1 MRIACLMALLAGL
14 GLLAGC
20 GEGSSDSTGSTSV
33 SGDLS
38 KSEWIA
44 RADEI
49 CQAEDEDEDVA
60 AWNKKLDRLN
70 ESGLNDPEEVAE
82 FAAILR
88 KVLPKSEQG
97 IRELRELEPP
107 RGDSHAIEAVLEK
120 DEETLGLIK
129 EAAKEMEKVMSQ
141 RQNSFPSK
149 QPCPIGPLSGW
160 RSVMTSSF
168 AVSKSSQQL
177 PAEPITDLAGS
188 RTATVRL

>member
-20 GEGSSDSTGSTSV
+20 GEGSSGSTGSTSA

-97 IRELRELEPP
+97 TRELRELDPP
-107 RGDSHAIEAVLEK
+107 SGDSEAIELEK

-129 EAAKEMEKVMSQ
+129 ETAKEMEKGNVATAKFLSLKAAMS
-141 RQNSFPSK
+141 N
-149 QPCPIGPLSGW
+149 
-160 RSVMTSSF
+160 
-168 AVSKSSQQL
+168 
-177 PAEPITDLAGS
+177 
-188 RTATVRL
+188 RTAQWMAKRDDLELCGVEK

>member
-20 GEGSSDSTGSTSV
+20 GEGSSDSTGSTSA

-49 CQAEDEDEDVA
+49 CQAADEDEDVA

-107 RGDSHAIEAVLEK
+107 SGDSHAIEAVLEK

-129 EAAKEMEKVMSQ
+129 ETAKEMEKGNVATAKLLSLKAAMS
-141 RQNSFPSK
+141 N
-149 QPCPIGPLSGW
+149 
-160 RSVMTSSF
+160 
-168 AVSKSSQQL
+168 
-177 PAEPITDLAGS
+177 
-188 RTATVRL
+188 RTAQWMAKRDDLELCGVEK